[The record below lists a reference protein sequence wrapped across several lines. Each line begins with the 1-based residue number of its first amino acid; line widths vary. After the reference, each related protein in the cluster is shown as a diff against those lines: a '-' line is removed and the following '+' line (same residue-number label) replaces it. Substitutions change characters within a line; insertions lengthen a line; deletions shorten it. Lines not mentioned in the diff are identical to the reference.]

1 MRQSVKGTATS
12 TGRNPRT
19 GRARTGLFAA
29 VVASVAVLALSLSG
43 CVTIPAPEKGSKAPA
58 AGSQQEGLSDGA
70 PAELKDFYGQKVS
83 WTSCEHDASC
93 ASVKVPTDY
102 DNPGEGS
109 IEIALIKIAATGKSQ
124 GSLFINPGGPGGSG
138 FDFVNESA
146 QWILSDEMRSNFD
159 LVGFDPRGVKRSAPV
174 TCLTDQERDEQRA
187 EYFDPATADG
197 LALAIQEQRDT
208 NEACQ
213 QKTGP
218 VLSHVDTASA
228 AKDLDILRAALR
240 NDKLN
245 YLGYSYGTFLGSTY
259 ATLFP
264 NRVGRMVLDGALDA
278 TLSQSQLTVGQAKA
292 FERSLRVFVEWCQ
305 RNSGCPLS
313 DGVDAGIARI
323 QKLLAEYEKSPQP
336 ANDGRPVTVNSFVSG
351 LIVPLYSSSSW
362 PTLRQALAQ
371 ALVGDP
377 SPMMQL
383 ADFGADRD
391 SQGKYTSNSSFAF
404 NAINCLDY
412 TPDSSESDMRKEAQE
427 LQKVSPTL
435 GKYMA
440 YGGISC
446 EGLKTTGIRKVA
458 PASYSGKAPIVV
470 IGTTGDPATP
480 YEWAGNLRKQ
490 LGNASLV
497 TWEGE
502 GHTAYGRA
510 GDCITKAVDSYFVK
524 GTTPDDGLRCT

>member
-1 MRQSVKGTATS
+1 MSLADFTIIILS
-12 TGRNPRT
+12 
-19 GRARTGLFAA
+19 
-29 VVASVAVLALSLSG
+29 ALST
-43 CVTIPAPEKGSKAPA
+43 VTWVPGRKPIL
-58 AGSQQEGLSDGA
+58 EGDW
-70 PAELKDFYGQKVS
+70 E
-83 WTSCEHDASC
+83 
-93 ASVKVPTDY
+93 
-102 DNPGEGS
+102 
-109 IEIALIKIAATGKSQ
+109 AAT
-124 GSLFINPGGPGGSG
+124 
-138 FDFVNESA
+138 E
-146 QWILSDEMRSNFD
+146 
-159 LVGFDPRGVKRSAPV
+159 
-174 TCLTDQERDEQRA
+174 
-187 EYFDPATADG
+187 
-197 LALAIQEQRDT
+197 
-208 NEACQ
+208 
-213 QKTGP
+213 
-218 VLSHVDTASA
+218 
-228 AKDLDILRAALR
+228 
-240 NDKLN
+240 
-245 YLGYSYGTFLGSTY
+245 
-259 ATLFP
+259 
-264 NRVGRMVLDGALDA
+264 
-278 TLSQSQLTVGQAKA
+278 
-292 FERSLRVFVEWCQ
+292 
-305 RNSGCPLS
+305 
-313 DGVDAGIARI
+313 
-323 QKLLAEYEKSPQP
+323 
-336 ANDGRPVTVNSFVSG
+336 
-351 LIVPLYSSSSW
+351 
-362 PTLRQALAQ
+362 TLRQALAQ